1 MRGKNEGTSL
11 DHALQEGQVAVHD
24 IMGDHLPDLICHKR
38 SDAVSLY
45 LKKGKDYGLQANE
58 FDVREYKSLSDIH
71 HEYANVCFLDGEAIK
86 LLLAN
91 YPHGASYV
99 LVRIALRFSWLVAL
113 PGLIRRLAICQ
124 IRLRGMSSLNAGNK
138 SQRWLVI
145 EYLKPQPS
153 GGSLS
158 REIGIQGLLDYLRE
172 ENVQYVVLRFF
183 DKLPDL
189 YRTHGDLDLL
199 VADEDEE
206 KVKKFLLS
214 HPGPIPVDLRAMS
227 SQYYPRPLAMKILKN
242 AVDGPAGSRVPA
254 PREAFLSFAYHALYH
269 GGKGLFCGIPSR
281 LTGVDVNPNPEND
294 YAGILTQMAKNL
306 RIQVS
311 MEMESLDE
319 YLHQEGWRPPQGNFT
334 RLATGNEWIR
344 RRFLSH
350 RATAEVGL
358 GVLILKEK
366 ALRLGL
372 VDKIIE
378 EIEREEFT
386 LLRNKPFDEEG
397 KRAAKSMLR
406 GGDWRSSSGDEP
418 HDCSPAMAVVILDT
432 RPYAVFHAIRGANMN
447 RIQLLKD
454 KLRSIF
460 DDEDTSMLHSTDN
473 TSESWEYIEF
483 CFPDEVDNIA
493 DMVDQFYL
501 NFSAARW
508 EKFRFYVG
516 FVSHHV
522 RHLRLRRLTIQ
533 IASALGRFLMK

>member
-1 MRGKNEGTSL
+1 MQENNEVTSI
-11 DHALQEGQVAVHD
+11 DYVLQEGQVAVHD
-24 IMGDHLPDLICHKR
+24 ITGDYLPDLICHKR

-45 LKKGKDYGLQANE
+45 LKNGKDYKLQANE
-58 FDVREYKSLSDIH
+58 FDVRKYENLSDIH
-71 HEYANVCFLDGEAIK
+71 HEYSNVCFLDGEAIK

-113 PGLIRRLAICQ
+113 PGLIRRLAIGQ
-124 IRLRGMSSLNAGNK
+124 IRLSGLSSLDAGNK

-145 EYLKPQPS
+145 KYLKPQTL
-153 GGSLS
+153 GRSLS

-172 ENVQYVVLRFF
+172 EDVEYVVLRFF

-189 YRTHGDLDLL
+189 YRAHGDLDLL

-206 KVKKFLLS
+206 KVKQFILA

-242 AVDGPAGSRVPA
+242 AIDGPAGSRIPA
-254 PREAFLSFAYHALYH
+254 PREAFLSLAYHALYH

-281 LTGVDVNPNPEND
+281 LAEVDVNPNPEND

-306 RIQVS
+306 QIQVS
-311 MEMESLDE
+311 IEMESLDE
-319 YLHQEGWRPPQGNFT
+319 YLHEEGWRAPQGNFT

-344 RRFLSH
+344 CRFLSH
-350 RATAEVGL
+350 RPTAEVGL

-366 ALRLGL
+366 PLRLGL

-386 LLRNKPFDEEG
+386 ILRNKQFDEEG
-397 KRAAKSMLR
+397 KRAATYTLR
-406 GGDWRSSSGDEP
+406 GGDWRSASGDES
-418 HDCSPAMAVVILDT
+418 HDSSPAMAVVILDT
-432 RPYAVFHAIRGANMN
+432 RPYNLFHAKRGADMN

-460 DDEDTSMLHSTDN
+460 DNEETSMFHSTDN

-483 CFPDEVDNIA
+483 CFPDESDSITN
-493 DMVDQFYL
+493 MVDQYYR
-501 NFSAARW
+501 NFSASRW
-508 EKFRFYVG
+508 AKFQFYVR
-516 FVSHHV
+516 FVSHHR
-522 RHLRLRRLTIQ
+522 RHLRLRLLTRQ
-533 IASALGRFLMK
+533 IAGALGRVLMK